1 MDDNMILA
9 LLGKDINK
17 GTEKLMEK
25 YASLVYS
32 IVSMRLSGY
41 CDTSEIEDCA
51 AETFHKFIFS
61 FSSFDPDRSNLK
73 NYLGTIA
80 RNNAKNYLRQKK
92 LTVPIDGD
100 EAIFDIASDD
110 DTEKEVTDKMSL
122 RELIT
127 EIESLGKPDSL
138 IIIRKYYFGQS
149 SKEIAKEL
157 GIPPGTVDVRAH
169 RAIEKLKT
177 RRERK

>member
-32 IVSMRLSGY
+32 IVSMRLSVY

-92 LTVPIDGD
+92 LTVPI
-100 EAIFDIASDD
+100 
-110 DTEKEVTDKMSL
+110 
-122 RELIT
+122 
-127 EIESLGKPDSL
+127 
-138 IIIRKYYFGQS
+138 
-149 SKEIAKEL
+149 
-157 GIPPGTVDVRAH
+157 
-169 RAIEKLKT
+169 
-177 RRERK
+177 